1 MNVNINGLDWKIV
14 FTNNF
19 DELTRMD
26 GTVTL
31 GITDLGKQT
40 IFLFNLLKGRM
51 LRKVLIHELT
61 HAFMFSYNFYLSV
74 EEEEF
79 ICSFLDTYGDE
90 IISNADGLI
99 NQCINIMCS

>member
-1 MNVNINGLDWKIV
+1 MNVLINGISWKIV

-19 DELTRMD
+19 DELTKMD

-31 GITDLGKQT
+31 GITDLDKRT
-40 IFLFNLLKGRM
+40 IFLFSLLKGRM

-61 HAFMFSYNFYLSV
+61 HAFMFSYDFYLSI

-79 ICSFLDTYGDE
+79 ICSFLSSYGDE
-90 IISNADGLI
+90 IINDADCLI